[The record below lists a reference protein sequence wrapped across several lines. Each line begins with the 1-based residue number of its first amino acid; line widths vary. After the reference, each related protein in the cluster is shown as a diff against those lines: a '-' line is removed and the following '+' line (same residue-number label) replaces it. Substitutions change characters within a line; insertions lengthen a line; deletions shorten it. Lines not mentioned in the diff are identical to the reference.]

1 MKLYNIFSEIILEA
15 VGKPRIAK
23 AIDNHQVITIYYK
36 GDDTINAGFR
46 DIEVYTLGISKA
58 GNPVIRAWQRRGVT
72 DTEVPGWK
80 IFRTDKIT
88 SWIPKEGKFF
98 SKPISSR
105 KKGVPKFNPNGDK
118 TMAKVD
124 KIATFKKKI

>member
-1 MKLYNIFSEIILEA
+1 MNLYSIFSELILEA

-23 AIDNHQVITIYYK
+23 AINSHQVVTIYYK
-36 GDDTINAGFR
+36 GDDTVNAGFR

-98 SKPISSR
+98 SKPISAR

-118 TMAKVD
+118 SMTRVD
-124 KIATFKKKI
+124 IIANFKNKK

>member
-1 MKLYNIFSEIILEA
+1 MNLYSVFSEVILEA
-15 VGKPRIAK
+15 VGKPKIAK
-23 AIDNHQVITIYYK
+23 SIDSHQVVTIYYK
-36 GDDTINAGFR
+36 GDKTINAGFR

-58 GNPVIRAWQRRGVT
+58 GNPIIRAWQRRGVT

-88 SWIPKEGKFF
+88 YWKPKEGKFF

-118 TMAKVD
+118 TMARVD
-124 KIATFKKKI
+124 KIANFKNK

>member
-1 MKLYNIFSEIILEA
+1 MNLYSIFSELILEA

-23 AIDNHQVITIYYK
+23 AINSHQVVTIYYK
-36 GDDTINAGFR
+36 GDDTVNAGFR

-98 SKPISSR
+98 SKPISVR

-118 TMAKVD
+118 SMTIVD
-124 KIATFKKKI
+124 IIANFKNKK

>member
-1 MKLYNIFSEIILEA
+1 MNLYSIFSELILEA

-23 AIDNHQVITIYYK
+23 SIDKHQVVTIYYK

-58 GNPVIRAWQRRGVT
+58 GNTIIRAWQRRGVT

-88 SWIPKEGKFF
+88 SWIPKKDKFF

-105 KKGVPKFNPNGDK
+105 KKGVPKFNPTGDK
-118 TMAKVD
+118 SMARVD
-124 KIATFKKKI
+124 KIAKFKK

>member
-1 MKLYNIFSEIILEA
+1 MNLYSIFSELILEA

-23 AIDNHQVITIYYK
+23 AIDSHQVITIYYK
-36 GDDTINAGFR
+36 GDDTINPGFR
-46 DIEVYTLGISKA
+46 DIEVYTLGMSKA

-118 TMAKVD
+118 TMARVD
-124 KIATFKKKI
+124 KIAKFKK